1 MGRYSSKVV
10 YQKRD
15 LKKNWKQ
22 LLVTDKKSYCQLY
35 IDYELNKYIL
45 KIFKKIEVLV
55 ITVFSPSQ
63 AKGTL
68 LYP

>member
-1 MGRYSSKVV
+1 MGRYSRKVV

-15 LKKNWKQ
+15 FKKNWKQ
-22 LLVTDKKSYCQLY
+22 LVVKDKKNYCQLY

-55 ITVFSPSQ
+55 MPVMT
-63 AKGTL
+63 
-68 LYP
+68 

>member
-45 KIFKKIEVLV
+45 KIFKKIEVLAMPV
-55 ITVFSPSQ
+55 IT
-63 AKGTL
+63 
-68 LYP
+68 

>member
-1 MGRYSSKVV
+1 MGIYSSKVV

-15 LKKNWKQ
+15 LKKKLETITRYRQKN
-22 LLVTDKKSYCQLY
+22 YCQLY

-55 ITVFSPSQ
+55 IPVFTWSQ